1 MKLTGIQML
10 QLDNF
15 ASRNNIRFIVLFG
28 SQTQALSQEG
38 SDYDIAVSLKGGKSF
53 MSDLKLYTEILDGL
67 SAILRIAYEKI
78 DLTDLD
84 NANIL
89 LRYEVT
95 CRGKLLYGDEL
106 EYLELKS
113 FAYRDYIDAKR
124 LFDLERDL
132 IGKRQKMILESLDK
146 IISK

>member
-1 MKLTGIQML
+1 MKLTEIQRL
-10 QLDNF
+10 QLENF

-28 SQTQALSQEG
+28 SQTQALPQEG

-146 IISK
+146 ILSK

>member
-1 MKLTGIQML
+1 
-10 QLDNF
+10 
-15 ASRNNIRFIVLFG
+15 
-28 SQTQALSQEG
+28 
-38 SDYDIAVSLKGGKSF
+38 
-53 MSDLKLYTEILDGL
+53 MSDFDVYSQFLDGL
-67 SAILRIAYEKI
+67 STILQIAYEKI

>member
-53 MSDLKLYTEILDGL
+53 MSDFDVYSQILDGL
-67 SAILRIAYEKI
+67 STILQIAYEKI

>member
-1 MKLTGIQML
+1 MKLTEIQML
-10 QLDNF
+10 QLENF

-28 SQTQALSQEG
+28 SQTQALPQEG